1 MSNEGNTVLGI
12 LAGTA
17 IGAVLGILFAPDKGT
32 NTRKKI
38 ADQAVAT
45 QESLTESAMEIKDRV
60 SDSLING
67 KETLETRVESLVSD
81 ASYKTE
87 DVISSLE
94 NQLKALKAKNR
105 QLQKS

>member
-17 IGAVLGILFAPDKGT
+17 IGAALGILFAPDKGT
-32 NTRKKI
+32 NTRRKI
-38 ADQAVAT
+38 ADQAAAT
-45 QESLTESAMEIKDRV
+45 QESLRESALDMKDKV
-60 SDSLING
+60 SHSLANG
-67 KETLETRVESLVSD
+67 KESLETRVESLVSD

-94 NQLKALKAKNR
+94 NQLKVLKAKNR

>member
-17 IGAVLGILFAPDKGT
+17 VGAILGILFAPDKGA

-38 ADQAVAT
+38 GEQALSA
-45 QESLTESAMEIKDRV
+45 QESLKENAYGVRDKVGNTLSHTKD
-60 SDSLING
+60 
-67 KETLETRVESLVSD
+67 TLESKVESIVSD

-87 DVISSLE
+87 DVITSLE
-94 NQLKALKAKNR
+94 NQLSTLKSKNR
-105 QLQKS
+105 KLQKS